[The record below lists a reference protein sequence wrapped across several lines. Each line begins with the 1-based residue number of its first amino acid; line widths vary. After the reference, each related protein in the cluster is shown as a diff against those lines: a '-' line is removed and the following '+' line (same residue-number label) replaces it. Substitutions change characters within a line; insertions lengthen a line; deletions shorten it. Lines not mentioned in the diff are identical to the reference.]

1 MVTILIS
8 SAQSLHVSG
17 QITANVCVAE
27 MRGDVSIARQTSAYN
42 MEGKSKS
49 RIHAAGKD
57 RQDNVIRMK
66 IVQCIQMLDSQQ
78 HPIAKESVLN
88 MISGKIHSCS
98 TDDVHKSVN
107 TK

>member
-1 MVTILIS
+1 MFLVKLLQMYDIV
-8 SAQSLHVSG
+8 H
-17 QITANVCVAE
+17 VAE

-66 IVQCIQMLDSQQ
+66 MAQCIPMLDSQQ
-78 HPIAKESVLN
+78 HSKR
-88 MISGKIHSCS
+88 ISCEHDLWK
-98 TDDVHKSVN
+98 N
-107 TK
+107 PFMFNR